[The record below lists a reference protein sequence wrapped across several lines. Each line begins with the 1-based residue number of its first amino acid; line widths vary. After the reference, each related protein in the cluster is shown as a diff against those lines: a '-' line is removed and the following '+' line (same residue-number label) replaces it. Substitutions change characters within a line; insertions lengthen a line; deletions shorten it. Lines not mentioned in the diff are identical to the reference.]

1 MSRFL
6 ERLAS
11 GPPIVA
17 DGGMGAVLASAVPR
31 IRCPEEAN
39 LRAPESVVDVH
50 LGYIRA
56 GADLIE
62 TNTFGANR
70 PKLAEHFLDEDFERI
85 NSEGV
90 RLAREARDVSGRDV
104 FIAGA
109 IGPDSSRAYAEQ
121 ATVLEGRGAD
131 LFMLETFFDL
141 DDLEAA
147 VAAVR
152 SVSSLPIVT
161 LMSFDSEGE
170 TIAGVSAHTAGERL
184 RALGVAAFGA
194 NHGAGPNAAL
204 RALGDMAGD
213 GVLAALPNVG
223 LASMSGQRIVF
234 PHATPAYFG
243 EFAAQARALGAG
255 IIGGCCGTTPAQ
267 IAAIRA
273 AVDENQTPAGPLL
286 VRERSQATRPAPSSE
301 RTQLQRMFDD
311 GTFVV
316 SVQLD
321 PPLGANPEALIETAR
336 AVRDT
341 NKAQFVDVN
350 DNPRARARMSG
361 IMASVAIER
370 FTGVETIPH
379 LTPRDMTLTGLE
391 SILLGA
397 HAEGVRNI
405 LAVTGDPPESGD
417 YPGKHTVY
425 DVDAIGLVE
434 LLSKLNRGEDWHGR
448 AIDAPTS
455 FFPGVAVNPTA
466 DDLGLEVER
475 FHRKVAAGAR
485 FAMTQVLFDLESLE
499 AFRERIGGWPIPVLV
514 GVWPVRTVET
524 LVRVHNETPGMVVPE
539 HVQQRYTRAG
549 ANPREVGGELG
560 PRADRGRACARGR
573 RVRHGTVPRA
583 DERRR
588 LSPRASA
595 RRARAGGHRR
605 RARRVEHATH
615 DRGRHA
621 VAAGRAEACR
631 EDRGFDRAAR
641 IDRGRAGVS
650 MLDVACDRRDEARD
664 GAVPVR
670 VLRQRLR
677 RLPDTARRA
686 LQRPV
691 LRIADDRDRD
701 AGLRIDERQC
711 ERGREARYT

>member
-17 DGGMGAVLASAVPR
+17 DGGMGALIASAVPR
-31 IRCPEEAN
+31 LRCPEEAN
-39 LRAPESVVDVH
+39 LRAPESVLDVH

-70 PKLAEHFLDEDFERI
+70 SKLAEHFLDDEFEQI
-85 NSEGV
+85 NSAGV
-90 RLAREARDVSGRDV
+90 RLAREAREIAGRDV

-109 IGPDSSRAYAEQ
+109 MGPDPGRGYAEQ
-121 ATVLEGRGAD
+121 AQLLEGRGAD
-131 LFMLETFFDL
+131 LFMVETFFDL
-141 DDLEAA
+141 DDLEGAIAA
-147 VAAVR
+147 IRA
-152 SVSSLPIVT
+152 VSSLPIVA
-161 LMSFDSEGE
+161 LMSFDAEGE
-170 TIAGVSAHTAGERL
+170 TIAGVSARVAGERL
-184 RALGVAAFGA
+184 RELDLAAFGA
-194 NHGAGPNAAL
+194 NHGAGPTAAL
-204 RALGDMAGD
+204 RALSDMGS
-213 GVLAALPNVG
+213 GVLAVLPNVG

-273 AVDENQTPAGPLL
+273 AVDGNLTPAGSIL
-286 VRERSQATRPAPSSE
+286 VRDRATATRPAAASE
-301 RTQLQRMFDD
+301 PTELARFFDD

-341 NKAQFVDVN
+341 NRAHFVDVN

-405 LAVTGDPPESGD
+405 LAVTGDPPEAGD
-417 YPGKHTVY
+417 YPGRGGVY
-425 DVDAIGLVE
+425 EVDSIGLVE
-434 LLSKLNRGEDWHGR
+434 LLARLNRGEDHHGR

-466 DDLGLEVER
+466 DDLGLEAER

-485 FAMTQVLFDLESLE
+485 FAMTQFLFDLEPLA
-499 AFRERIGGWPIPVLV
+499 AFADRIGGWPIPVLV
-514 GVWPVRTVET
+514 GVWPIRTLEL
-524 LVRVHNETPGMVVPE
+524 LVRVHNEVPGAIVPE
-539 HVQQRYTRAG
+539 HVQERYRRAG
-549 ANPREVGGELG
+549 ANAREVGGEIGHELIEAARDTADGVYVIAPFRSPMNVVDFLPELG
-560 PRADRGRACARGR
+560 QPEAHEPVETALRP
-573 RVRHGTVPRA
+573 T
-583 DERRR
+583 E
-588 LSPRASA
+588 SSA
-595 RRARAGGHRR
+595 RRTTEAG
-605 RARRVEHATH
+605 T
-615 DRGRHA
+615 
-621 VAAGRAEACR
+621 
-631 EDRGFDRAAR
+631 
-641 IDRGRAGVS
+641 
-650 MLDVACDRRDEARD
+650 
-664 GAVPVR
+664 P
-670 VLRQRLR
+670 
-677 RLPDTARRA
+677 
-686 LQRPV
+686 
-691 LRIADDRDRD
+691 
-701 AGLRIDERQC
+701 
-711 ERGREARYT
+711 